1 MTESGDTEKSD
12 VLATYARA
20 RCKRGIGL
28 VRLKQDCP
36 EEYDAFLRVA
46 LFFATDAGRA
56 VCRSHEAIFV
66 ALTTFLAGEGSWVK
80 AEAPELLEA
89 LEHEGYGTQNK
100 GSYHVTA
107 RLGLTLTLSEV
118 LAFLEN
124 EANRM
129 QRQKQQIRAMLQEKN
144 RRINAKPI
152 EPADEAFDEAMM
164 REALKEA
171 QVAYEEG
178 EVPVG
183 AVLTCGKT
191 LIARDHNRVIA
202 THDATAHAE
211 MRVLKTSLDT
221 FNSERLPSETTL
233 YVTLEPCPMCAG
245 ALLLARVSRVVW
257 GASDRQAGAM
267 GSRLMLQDAA
277 LLNWK
282 ARTTSGVLKGECE
295 ALLGEFF
302 SRVREKK
309 EDH

>member
-1 MTESGDTEKSD
+1 MTGAIDTDDKA

-20 RCKRGIGL
+20 RRKCGIGL
-28 VRLKQDCP
+28 ARLKENGP
-36 EEYDAFLRVA
+36 KEYDAFLRVA
-46 LFFATDAGRA
+46 LFFASDGAQAHSFSPDALCA
-56 VCRSHEAIFV
+56 F
-66 ALTTFLAGEGSWVK
+66 LTTFLRGEGSWVK

-89 LEHEGYGTQNK
+89 LEHEGYVTQNK

-245 ALLLARVSRVVW
+245 ALLLARVSRVVC

-295 ALLGEFF
+295 ALLSEFF

-309 EDH
+309 EDY

>member
-1 MTESGDTEKSD
+1 MTVAIDTDDKA

-20 RCKRGIGL
+20 RRKCGIGL
-28 VRLKQDCP
+28 ARLKENGP
-36 EEYDAFLRVA
+36 KEYDAFLRVV
-46 LFFATDAGRA
+46 LFFASDGAQAHSFSPDALCA
-56 VCRSHEAIFV
+56 F
-66 ALTTFLAGEGSWVK
+66 LTTFLRGEGSWVK

-89 LEHEGYGTQNK
+89 LEHEGYVTQNK

-124 EANRM
+124 EANRI

-211 MRVLKTSLDT
+211 MRVLKASLDT

>member
-1 MTESGDTEKSD
+1 MTQSWDTEKSD

-56 VCRSHEAIFV
+56 VCRSHGAILA
-66 ALTTFLAGEGSWVK
+66 ALTTFLAGEGSWVM
-80 AEAPELLEA
+80 ATTTALFDA
-89 LEHEGYGTQNK
+89 LEREGLVMQKEGTYLVSLPS
-100 GSYHVTA
+100 GFPP
-107 RLGLTLTLSEV
+107 TLSEA
-118 LAFLEN
+118 LTFLEN
-124 EANRM
+124 EASQTRL
-129 QRQKQQIRAMLQEKN
+129 RTQQIRAMLQEKN
-144 RRINAKPI
+144 RRVNTKKQIPVDAV
-152 EPADEAFDEAMM
+152 FDEAMM

-211 MRVLKTSLDT
+211 MRVLKASLDT

-267 GSRLMLQDAA
+267 GSRLMLQDAT

-309 EDH
+309 EDY

>member
-1 MTESGDTEKSD
+1 MTGAIDTDDKA

-20 RCKRGIGL
+20 RRKCGIGL
-28 VRLKQDCP
+28 ARLKENGP
-36 EEYDAFLRVA
+36 KEYDAFLRVA
-46 LFFATDAGRA
+46 LFFASDGAQAHSFSPDALCA
-56 VCRSHEAIFV
+56 F
-66 ALTTFLAGEGSWVK
+66 LTTFLRGEGSWVK

-89 LEHEGYGTQNK
+89 LEHEGYVTQNK

-295 ALLGEFF
+295 ALLSEFF

-309 EDH
+309 EDY

>member
-56 VCRSHEAIFV
+56 VCRSRGAIFA
-66 ALTTFLAGEGSWVK
+66 ALTTFLAGEGSWVMATTTALFDALEREGLVMQK
-80 AEAPELLEA
+80 EGTYHVSLPPGFPPTLFEA
-89 LEHEGYGTQNK
+89 LT
-100 GSYHVTA
+100 
-107 RLGLTLTLSEV
+107 
-118 LAFLEN
+118 FLEN
-124 EANRM
+124 EAGQTRL
-129 QRQKQQIRAMLQEKN
+129 RTQQIRAMLQEKN
-144 RRINAKPI
+144 RRVNTKKQIPVDAV
-152 EPADEAFDEAMM
+152 FDEAMM

-191 LIARDHNRVIA
+191 LVARDHNRVIA

>member
-56 VCRSHEAIFV
+56 VCRSRGAIFS
-66 ALTTFLAGEGSWVK
+66 ALTTFLAGEGSWVM
-80 AEAPELLEA
+80 ATTTALFDA
-89 LEHEGYGTQNK
+89 LEREGLVMQKEET
-100 GSYHVTA
+100 YHVS
-107 RLGLTLTLSEV
+107 LPPGFPPTLSEA
-118 LAFLEN
+118 LTFLEN
-124 EANRM
+124 EASQTRL
-129 QRQKQQIRAMLQEKN
+129 RTQQIRAMLQEKN
-144 RRINAKPI
+144 RRVNTKKQIPVDA
-152 EPADEAFDEAMM
+152 AFDEAMM

-171 QVAYEEG
+171 HLAYEEG

-183 AVLTCGKT
+183 AVLTQGKT

-221 FNSERLPSETTL
+221 FNSERLPPETTL

-267 GSRLMLQDAA
+267 GSRLLLQDAA

>member
-56 VCRSHEAIFV
+56 VCRSRGAIFA
-66 ALTTFLAGEGSWVK
+66 ALTTFLRGEGSWVK

-89 LEHEGYGTQNK
+89 LEHEGYVTQNK

>member
-1 MTESGDTEKSD
+1 MTGAIDTDDKA

-20 RCKRGIGL
+20 RRKCGIGL
-28 VRLKQDCP
+28 ARLKENGP
-36 EEYDAFLRVA
+36 KEYDAFLRVA
-46 LFFATDAGRA
+46 LFFASDGAQAHSFSPDALCA
-56 VCRSHEAIFV
+56 F
-66 ALTTFLAGEGSWVK
+66 LTTFLRGEGSWVK

-89 LEHEGYGTQNK
+89 LEHEGYVTQNK

-129 QRQKQQIRAMLQEKN
+129 QRQKQKIRAMLQEKN

-295 ALLGEFF
+295 ALLSEFF

-309 EDH
+309 EDY

>member
-1 MTESGDTEKSD
+1 MTGAIDTDDKA

-20 RCKRGIGL
+20 RRKCGIGL
-28 VRLKQDCP
+28 ARLKENGP
-36 EEYDAFLRVA
+36 KEYDAFLRVA
-46 LFFATDAGRA
+46 LFFASDGAQAHSFSPDALCA
-56 VCRSHEAIFV
+56 F
-66 ALTTFLAGEGSWVK
+66 LTTFLRGEGSWVK

-89 LEHEGYGTQNK
+89 LEHEGYVTQNK

-107 RLGLTLTLSEV
+107 CLGLTLTLSEV
-118 LAFLEN
+118 LVFLEK

-129 QRQKQQIRAMLQEKN
+129 RRQKQQIRATLQEKN
-144 RRINAKPI
+144 RRVNAKPI

-282 ARTTSGVLKGECE
+282 AHTTSGVLKGECE

-309 EDH
+309 EGH

>member
-56 VCRSHEAIFV
+56 VCRSRGAIFA
-66 ALTTFLAGEGSWVK
+66 ALTTFLAGEGSWVMATTTALFDALEREGLVMQK
-80 AEAPELLEA
+80 EGTYHVSLPPGFPPTLFEA
-89 LEHEGYGTQNK
+89 LT
-100 GSYHVTA
+100 
-107 RLGLTLTLSEV
+107 
-118 LAFLEN
+118 FLEN

-257 GASDRQAGAM
+257 GASNRQAGAM

>member
-1 MTESGDTEKSD
+1 MTGAIDTDDKA

-20 RCKRGIGL
+20 RRKCGIGL
-28 VRLKQDCP
+28 ARLKENGP
-36 EEYDAFLRVA
+36 KEYDAFLRVA
-46 LFFATDAGRA
+46 LFFASDGAQAHSFSPDALCA
-56 VCRSHEAIFV
+56 F
-66 ALTTFLAGEGSWVK
+66 LTTFLRGEGSWVK

-89 LEHEGYGTQNK
+89 LEHEGYVTQNK

-257 GASDRQAGAM
+257 GASDRQAGAL

-295 ALLGEFF
+295 ALLSEFF

-309 EDH
+309 EDY

>member
-1 MTESGDTEKSD
+1 MTGAIDTDDKA

-20 RCKRGIGL
+20 RRKCGIGL
-28 VRLKQDCP
+28 ARLKENGP
-36 EEYDAFLRVA
+36 KEYDAFLRVA
-46 LFFATDAGRA
+46 LFFASDGAQAHSFSPDALCA
-56 VCRSHEAIFV
+56 F
-66 ALTTFLAGEGSWVK
+66 LTTFLRGEGSWVK

-89 LEHEGYGTQNK
+89 LEHEGYVTQSK

-144 RRINAKPI
+144 RRVNAKPI

-233 YVTLEPCPMCAG
+233 YVTLEPCPMCSG

>member
-1 MTESGDTEKSD
+1 MTGTIDTDDKA

-20 RCKRGIGL
+20 RRKCGIGL
-28 VRLKQDCP
+28 ARLKENGP
-36 EEYDAFLRVA
+36 KEYDAFLRVA
-46 LFFATDAGRA
+46 LFFASDGAQAHSFSPDALCA
-56 VCRSHEAIFV
+56 F
-66 ALTTFLAGEGSWVK
+66 LTTFLRGEGSWVK

-89 LEHEGYGTQNK
+89 LEHEGHVTQNK

-245 ALLLARVSRVVW
+245 ALLLVRVSRVVW

-309 EDH
+309 EDY

>member
-56 VCRSHEAIFV
+56 VCRSRGAIFA
-66 ALTTFLAGEGSWVK
+66 ALTTFLAGEGSWVM
-80 AEAPELLEA
+80 ATTTALFDA
-89 LEHEGYGTQNK
+89 LEREGLVMQKEGT
-100 GSYHVTA
+100 YHVS
-107 RLGLTLTLSEV
+107 LPPGFPPTLSEA
-118 LAFLEN
+118 LTFLEN
-124 EANRM
+124 EAGQTRL
-129 QRQKQQIRAMLQEKN
+129 RTQQIRAMLQEKN

-152 EPADEAFDEAMM
+152 EPADDAFDEAMM

-221 FNSERLPSETTL
+221 FNSERLPPETTL

-267 GSRLMLQDAA
+267 GSRLLLQDAA

>member
-56 VCRSHEAIFV
+56 VCRSHEAIFA
-66 ALTTFLAGEGSWVK
+66 ALTTFLAGVGSWVMETTT
-80 AEAPELLEA
+80 ALFDA
-89 LEHEGYGTQNK
+89 LEREGLVMQKEGT
-100 GSYHVTA
+100 YHVS
-107 RLGLTLTLSEV
+107 LPPGFPPTLSEA
-118 LAFLEN
+118 LTFLEN
-124 EANRM
+124 EASQTRL
-129 QRQKQQIRAMLQEKN
+129 RTQQIRAMLQEKN
-144 RRINAKPI
+144 RRVNTKKQIPVDA
-152 EPADEAFDEAMM
+152 AFDEAMM

-171 QVAYEEG
+171 HLAYEEG

-183 AVLTCGKT
+183 AVLTQGKT

-221 FNSERLPSETTL
+221 FNSERLSPETTL

-267 GSRLMLQDAA
+267 GSRLLLQDAA

>member
-1 MTESGDTEKSD
+1 MTGAIDTDDKA

-20 RCKRGIGL
+20 RRKCGIGL
-28 VRLKQDCP
+28 ARLKENGP
-36 EEYDAFLRVA
+36 KEYDAFLRVA
-46 LFFATDAGRA
+46 LFFASDGAQAHSFSPDALCA
-56 VCRSHEAIFV
+56 F
-66 ALTTFLAGEGSWVK
+66 LTTFLRGEGSWVK

-89 LEHEGYGTQNK
+89 LEHEGYVTQNK

-257 GASDRQAGAM
+257 GASDRQACAM

>member
-56 VCRSHEAIFV
+56 VCRSRGAIFA
-66 ALTTFLAGEGSWVK
+66 ALTTFLAGEGSWVM
-80 AEAPELLEA
+80 ATATALFDA
-89 LEHEGYGTQNK
+89 LEREGLVMQKEGT
-100 GSYHVTA
+100 YHVS
-107 RLGLTLTLSEV
+107 LPPGFPPTLSEA
-118 LAFLEN
+118 LTFLEN
-124 EANRM
+124 EASQTRL
-129 QRQKQQIRAMLQEKN
+129 RTQQIRAMLQEKN
-144 RRINAKPI
+144 RRVNTKKQIPVDA
-152 EPADEAFDEAMM
+152 AFDEAMM

-171 QVAYEEG
+171 HLAYEEG

-183 AVLTCGKT
+183 AVLTQGKI

>member
-1 MTESGDTEKSD
+1 MTQSWDTEKSD

-56 VCRSHEAIFV
+56 VCRSHGAILA
-66 ALTTFLAGEGSWVK
+66 ALTTFLAGEGSWVM
-80 AEAPELLEA
+80 ATTTALFDA
-89 LEHEGYGTQNK
+89 LEREGLVMQKEGTYLVSLPS
-100 GSYHVTA
+100 GFPP
-107 RLGLTLTLSEV
+107 TLSEA
-118 LAFLEN
+118 LTFLEN
-124 EANRM
+124 EASQTRL
-129 QRQKQQIRAMLQEKN
+129 RTQQIRAMLQEKN
-144 RRINAKPI
+144 RRVNTKKQIPVDAV
-152 EPADEAFDEAMM
+152 FDEAMM

-211 MRVLKTSLDT
+211 MRVLKASLDT

-267 GSRLMLQDAA
+267 GSRLMLQDAT

>member
-129 QRQKQQIRAMLQEKN
+129 QRQKQQIRAMLQKKN

>member
-1 MTESGDTEKSD
+1 MTQSWDTEKSD

-46 LFFATDAGRA
+46 LFFASDGAQAHSFSPDALCA
-56 VCRSHEAIFV
+56 F
-66 ALTTFLAGEGSWVK
+66 LTTFLRGEGSWVK

-89 LEHEGYGTQNK
+89 LEHEGYVTQNK

-124 EANRM
+124 EVNRM
-129 QRQKQQIRAMLQEKN
+129 RRQKQQIRAMLQEKN
-144 RRINAKPI
+144 RRVNAKPI
-152 EPADEAFDEAMM
+152 EPADDAFDEAMM

-191 LIARDHNRVIA
+191 LIARGHNRVIA

>member
-56 VCRSHEAIFV
+56 VCRSRGAIFA
-66 ALTTFLAGEGSWVK
+66 ALTTFLAGEGSWVMATTTALFDALEREGLVMQK
-80 AEAPELLEA
+80 EGTYHVSLPPGFPPTLFEA
-89 LEHEGYGTQNK
+89 LT
-100 GSYHVTA
+100 
-107 RLGLTLTLSEV
+107 
-118 LAFLEN
+118 FLEN
-124 EANRM
+124 EAGQTRL
-129 QRQKQQIRAMLQEKN
+129 RTQQIRAMLQEKN
-144 RRINAKPI
+144 RRVNTKKQIPVDAV
-152 EPADEAFDEAMM
+152 FDEAMM

-191 LIARDHNRVIA
+191 LVARDHNRVIA

-221 FNSERLPSETTL
+221 FNSERLPPETTL

>member
-56 VCRSHEAIFV
+56 VCRSHEAIFA
-66 ALTTFLAGEGSWVK
+66 ALTTFLAGEGSWVMETTT
-80 AEAPELLEA
+80 ALFDA
-89 LEHEGYGTQNK
+89 LEREGLVMQKEGT
-100 GSYHVTA
+100 YHVS
-107 RLGLTLTLSEV
+107 LPPGFPPTLSEA
-118 LAFLEN
+118 LTFLEN
-124 EANRM
+124 EASQTRL
-129 QRQKQQIRAMLQEKN
+129 RTQQIRAMLQEKN
-144 RRINAKPI
+144 RRVNTKKQIPVDA
-152 EPADEAFDEAMM
+152 AFDEAMM

-171 QVAYEEG
+171 HLAYEEG

-183 AVLTCGKT
+183 AVLTQGKT

-221 FNSERLPSETTL
+221 FNSERLSPETTL

-267 GSRLMLQDAA
+267 GSRLLLQDAA

>member
-1 MTESGDTEKSD
+1 M
-12 VLATYARA
+12 
-20 RCKRGIGL
+20 
-28 VRLKQDCP
+28 
-36 EEYDAFLRVA
+36 
-46 LFFATDAGRA
+46 
-56 VCRSHEAIFV
+56 
-66 ALTTFLAGEGSWVK
+66 
-80 AEAPELLEA
+80 
-89 LEHEGYGTQNK
+89 
-100 GSYHVTA
+100 
-107 RLGLTLTLSEV
+107 
-118 LAFLEN
+118 
-124 EANRM
+124 
-129 QRQKQQIRAMLQEKN
+129 
-144 RRINAKPI
+144 
-152 EPADEAFDEAMM
+152 
-164 REALKEA
+164 
-171 QVAYEEG
+171 AYEEG

-309 EDH
+309 EDY

>member
-46 LFFATDAGRA
+46 LFFASDGAQAHSFSPDALCA
-56 VCRSHEAIFV
+56 F
-66 ALTTFLAGEGSWVK
+66 LTTFLRGEGSWVK

-89 LEHEGYGTQNK
+89 LEHEGHVTQNK

-211 MRVLKTSLDT
+211 MRVLKTSLDI
-221 FNSERLPSETTL
+221 FNSERLLSETTL

>member
-56 VCRSHEAIFV
+56 VCRSRGAIFA
-66 ALTTFLAGEGSWVK
+66 ALTTFLRGEGSWVK

-89 LEHEGYGTQNK
+89 LEHEGYVTQNK

-221 FNSERLPSETTL
+221 FNSERLPPETTL

-267 GSRLMLQDAA
+267 GSRLLLQDAA

-282 ARTTSGVLKGECE
+282 ADTAGGVLQSECE
-295 ALLGEFF
+295 ALLERFF
-302 SRVREKK
+302 SRLRQKRK
-309 EDH
+309 

>member
-1 MTESGDTEKSD
+1 MTESGDTEKRD

-56 VCRSHEAIFV
+56 VCRSHEAIFA
-66 ALTTFLAGEGSWVK
+66 ALTTFLAGEGSWVM
-80 AEAPELLEA
+80 ATTTALFDA
-89 LEHEGYGTQNK
+89 LEREGLVMQKEGT
-100 GSYHVTA
+100 YHVS
-107 RLGLTLTLSEV
+107 LPPGFPPTLSEA
-118 LAFLEN
+118 LTFLEN
-124 EANRM
+124 EASQTRL
-129 QRQKQQIRAMLQEKN
+129 RTQQIRAMLQEKN
-144 RRINAKPI
+144 RRVNTKKQIPVDA
-152 EPADEAFDEAMM
+152 AFDEAMM

-171 QVAYEEG
+171 HLAYEEG

-183 AVLTCGKT
+183 AVLTQGKT

-221 FNSERLPSETTL
+221 FNSERLPPETTL

-267 GSRLMLQDAA
+267 GSRLLLQDAA

>member
-56 VCRSHEAIFV
+56 VCRSRGAIFA
-66 ALTTFLAGEGSWVK
+66 ALTTFLAGEGSWVM
-80 AEAPELLEA
+80 ATTTALFDA
-89 LEHEGYGTQNK
+89 LEREGLVMQKEGT
-100 GSYHVTA
+100 YHVS
-107 RLGLTLTLSEV
+107 LPPGFPPTLSEA
-118 LAFLEN
+118 LTFLEN
-124 EANRM
+124 EASQSRL
-129 QRQKQQIRAMLQEKN
+129 RTQQIRAMLQEKN
-144 RRINAKPI
+144 RRVNTKKQIPVDAV
-152 EPADEAFDEAMM
+152 FDEAMM

-221 FNSERLPSETTL
+221 FNSERLPPETTL

>member
-56 VCRSHEAIFV
+56 VCRSHEAIFA
-66 ALTTFLAGEGSWVK
+66 ALTTFLAGEGSWVM
-80 AEAPELLEA
+80 ATTTALFDA
-89 LEHEGYGTQNK
+89 LEREGLVMQKEGT
-100 GSYHVTA
+100 YHVS
-107 RLGLTLTLSEV
+107 LPPGFPPTLSEA
-118 LAFLEN
+118 LTFLEN
-124 EANRM
+124 EASQTRL
-129 QRQKQQIRAMLQEKN
+129 RTQQIRAMLQEKN
-144 RRINAKPI
+144 RRVNTKKQIPVDA
-152 EPADEAFDEAMM
+152 AFDEAMM

-171 QVAYEEG
+171 HLAYEEG

-183 AVLTCGKT
+183 AVLTQGKT

-221 FNSERLPSETTL
+221 FNSERLPPETTL

-257 GASDRQAGAM
+257 GASGRQAGAM
-267 GSRLMLQDAA
+267 GSRLLLQDAA

>member
-56 VCRSHEAIFV
+56 VCRSRGAIFS
-66 ALTTFLAGEGSWVK
+66 ALTTFLAGEGSWVM
-80 AEAPELLEA
+80 ATTTALFDA
-89 LEHEGYGTQNK
+89 LEREGLVMQKEET
-100 GSYHVTA
+100 YHVS
-107 RLGLTLTLSEV
+107 LPPGFPPTLSEA
-118 LAFLEN
+118 LTFLEN
-124 EANRM
+124 EAGQTRL
-129 QRQKQQIRAMLQEKN
+129 RTQQIRAMLQEKN
-144 RRINAKPI
+144 RRVNTKKQIPVDA
-152 EPADEAFDEAMM
+152 AFDEAMM

-171 QVAYEEG
+171 HLAYEEG

-183 AVLTCGKT
+183 AVLTQGKT

-202 THDATAHAE
+202 MHDATAHAE

-221 FNSERLPSETTL
+221 FNSERLPPETTL

-295 ALLGEFF
+295 ARLGEFF

>member
-56 VCRSHEAIFV
+56 VCRLRGAIFA
-66 ALTTFLAGEGSWVK
+66 ALTTFLRGEGSWVK

-89 LEHEGYGTQNK
+89 LEHEGYVTQNK